1 MSSETESSVA
11 GRVRAA
17 HGSVQLSRDRAEGP
31 RAATT
36 MGTAS
41 AGASTKVGSPW
52 PLVLGQTPAPA
63 AAHQDRP
70 SLRESVSSLLRPGRT
85 VVLGQP
91 RDCGPGTG
99 KTQTAIAVFE
109 RLRPRMDLAL
119 WVTSATRTAALAAYM
134 EARACLVSQ
143 IPRTDPPPDGDGEAI
158 AEEFLQ
164 WLAGT
169 HRPWLIVL
177 DDITDPAHLAGLW
190 PRGASGRVIATTRR
204 KDDDLAGPGRAFVEV
219 PDFTREES
227 LDYLTAR
234 LAAARRPDSLHG
246 ANDLIEGLGYRPAAL
261 EQACT
266 LLVDEALTCA
276 SLHSL
281 LVSRA
286 APPGGVEVT
295 CGELHTQLWELA
307 CERAQDP
314 APPHLV
320 RRAARVVSVLD
331 PNGIPGDV
339 LKAPACLE
347 YLATG
352 RARSGGVGWVRRLG
366 ELLRLSA
373 PVSVP
378 AEQAD
383 YARRRLLR
391 LGLLG
396 PGTTT
401 AGSSSN
407 TAGARGL
414 RMHATAQQSLLQSM
428 TDADL
433 TELVRAVA
441 DSLVQIWPDCEVCDQ
456 LGQSLRSN
464 AAALATRHPQALWEP
479 GVHELLFRTGRSLGQ
494 SGLALQAAAY
504 FEELSAV
511 SASWLGPD
519 HPDTLAARHDSARWR
534 GQAQDAS
541 VAVSALQELL
551 ADTVRALGTDHP
563 NTLTA
568 RANLAYWCGQAGD
581 PAGAVAGYRQVL
593 TDRERVLGDRH
604 PHTLIAA
611 LNLAHWSGRAGET
624 EKATSLLERLRPTV
638 GTVLGEEHT
647 YTLVVRHELAC
658 WQRVTRDPF
667 RAMAGLE
674 RVLADRERLLG
685 VDHPQT
691 LLTRRTL
698 ASWRSAQDAIAPG

>member
-1 MSSETESSVA
+1 MSSDTESSVA
-11 GRVRAA
+11 GRVLAA
-17 HGSVQLSRDRAEGP
+17 PGSVRLGRDRTEAARTPPEIGP
-31 RAATT
+31 DRQ
-36 MGTAS
+36 GR
-41 AGASTKVGSPW
+41 SPW
-52 PLVLGQTPAPA
+52 PLVLGHVPAPA
-63 AAHQDRP
+63 PAYQDR
-70 SLRESVSSLLRPGRT
+70 SALRESVSSLLRPGRT

-91 RDCGPGTG
+91 LGSGGGTG
-99 KTQTAIAVFE
+99 KTQAAIALFE

-119 WVTSATRTAALAAYM
+119 WVTSASRTATLAAYM
-134 EARACLVSQ
+134 EARSRLAGQ
-143 IPRTDPPPDGDGEAI
+143 IPPPATPTDGDGEQI

-219 PDFTREES
+219 PDFTGEES
-227 LDYLTAR
+227 LDYLGTR
-234 LAAARRPDSLHG
+234 LATARRPDAMDG
-246 ANDLIEGLGYRPAAL
+246 AAELAEGLGHRPAAL

-266 LLVDEALTCA
+266 LLLDEAMTCE
-276 SLHSL
+276 SLRSL
-281 LVSRA
+281 LLSRVRCPVGTQVS
-286 APPGGVEVT
+286 
-295 CGELHTQLWELA
+295 CGELHTRLWELA
-307 CERAQDP
+307 CERAQAP
-314 APPHLV
+314 APSHLV
-320 RRAARVVSVLD
+320 SRAARIAGVLD

-339 LKAPACLE
+339 FKARAGLE

-352 RARSGGVGWVRRLG
+352 RAGPRRTGPLAR
-366 ELLRLSA
+366 LREILHLPR

-378 AEQAD
+378 TAQAD

-396 PGTTT
+396 PGTTA
-401 AGSSSN
+401 AGPN
-407 TAGARGL
+407 AGAPRSPRAL
-414 RMHATAQQSLLQSM
+414 RMHATAQQALLQSM
-428 TDADL
+428 SDADL
-433 TELVRAVA
+433 TELVRAAA
-441 DSLVQIWPDCEVCDQ
+441 DALVQIWPDGEICAQ

-479 GVHELLFRTGRSLGQ
+479 GVHELLFRTGRSLGE

-534 GQAQDAS
+534 GQAQDPSIA
-541 VAVSALQELL
+541 VAALKDLL
-551 ADTVRALGTDHP
+551 VDTVRALGPDHP

-568 RANLAYWCGQAGD
+568 RANLAYWYGQAGD
-581 PAGAVAGYRQVL
+581 RATAAAGYRQVL
-593 TDRERVLGDRH
+593 ADRERVLGERH

-611 LNLAHWSGRAGET
+611 LNLAHWSGRSGEA
-624 EKATSLLERLRPTV
+624 EKATSLLERLRPTI
-638 GTVLGEEHT
+638 GTILGEEHP

-667 RAMAGLE
+667 QAMASLE
-674 RVLADRERLLG
+674 RVLADRERILG
-685 VDHPQT
+685 RDHPQT

-698 ASWRSAQDAIAPG
+698 LSWQASEKAAPPR